1 MSANY
6 ITLHFMTEGR
16 GSNFDDTI
24 KITPVPDQE
33 DLFDATYTYASS
45 RRTKRI
51 RFSKE
56 RTIAWVENIVRLT
69 IADSDP
75 VSEVQF
81 TAPMM
86 PATVFNVGELMDNYN
101 VLLAALRFSMDHWPE
116 DEAVVDNASTLT
128 YSTEEEEAAEEEEAE
143 EEEEH
148 HPTPPQGSEP
158 MMEEDEYRPETD
170 PLRTVS
176 LTAAGGVQVQVRGTH
191 HLFFDNDSD
200 VPTG

>member
-1 MSANY
+1 M

-16 GSNFDDTI
+16 GSDFDDTI

-45 RRTKRI
+45 HRTKRI

-56 RTIAWVENIVRLT
+56 RTIAWIGNILRLT
-69 IADSDP
+69 IADNSP
-75 VSEVQF
+75 VNEIQF

-86 PATVFNVGELMDNYN
+86 PVTLFNVGELMDNYR
-101 VLLAALRFSMDHWPE
+101 VLTEAIEFSMDNWPE
-116 DEAVVDNASTLT
+116 EVVDDASTLT

-158 MMEEDEYRPETD
+158 MMEEDEYHPETD
-170 PLRTVS
+170 PLRSVS

-191 HLFFDNDSD
+191 HLFFD
-200 VPTG
+200 